1 MKNEDLRLDRGN
13 RLRRYR
19 LNKHLTQDQM
29 AERLGISSKHYS
41 EVERGKTGFS
51 IDNWILAARILDAD
65 LNTLL
70 DGPATTLKIQE
81 EADYYLRDANRT
93 LMQKTILERIFLLIE
108 EYAKLC
114 VDEKKR
120 IIETGVFPV
129 YDSFFVF

>member
-114 VDEKKR
+114 VDEKK
-120 IIETGVFPV
+120 E
-129 YDSFFVF
+129 S

>member
-70 DGPATTLKIQE
+70 DGPTTTLKIQE

-114 VDEKKR
+114 VDEKK
-120 IIETGVFPV
+120 E
-129 YDSFFVF
+129 S